1 MHVQVRLLLFAI
13 VASWILEVHPLIA
26 PALSAE
32 PVQEVVVERGQ
43 LGIDDNTEDY
53 DPWEPFNEKMFALNS
68 AIDRYVM
75 RPVATGYHSIVLP
88 GEQEAIH
95 NMFDNVAMPKRF
107 INSLL
112 QGKFQGAGR
121 ELARFLINTTLGMGG
136 MADVAKYQFRI
147 RESDEDGGKTLAYY
161 GVGPGPYLV
170 LPFLSP
176 LTVRDGFGYLLSM
189 DPINFLVPV
198 LAIVG
203 KETENAINERAIT
216 LRSEGKG
223 VPTVD
228 EYSALRH
235 AYLTRPDHRIG
246 VLLLLPGGAEAR

>member
-1 MHVQVRLLLFAI
+1 MHVDVRLVLLAV
-13 VASWILEVHPLIA
+13 VASWILEIHPLIA

-32 PVQEVVVERGQ
+32 PLQEVVVERGQ
-43 LGIDDNTEDY
+43 LGIDDHTEDY
-53 DPWEPFNEKMFALNS
+53 DPWEPFNEKMFDFNC
-68 AIDRYVM
+68 AIDRYVL
-75 RPVATGYHSIVLP
+75 RPVATGYNDIVLE
-88 GEQEAIH
+88 GEQDAIH
-95 NMFDNVAMPKRF
+95 NMLENVAMPKRF

-136 MADVAKYQFRI
+136 MADVATYQFHI

-161 GVGPGPYLV
+161 GAGPGPYLV

-189 DPINFLVPV
+189 DPINFLAPV

-203 KETENAINERAIT
+203 KATENAINERAIT
-216 LRSEGKG
+216 LRSEGKADL
-223 VPTVD
+223 TLD
-228 EYSALRH
+228 DYSAVRH
-235 AYLTRPDHRIG
+235 TYLTGREHRVG
-246 VLLLLPGGAEAR
+246 FLLVTAPREP